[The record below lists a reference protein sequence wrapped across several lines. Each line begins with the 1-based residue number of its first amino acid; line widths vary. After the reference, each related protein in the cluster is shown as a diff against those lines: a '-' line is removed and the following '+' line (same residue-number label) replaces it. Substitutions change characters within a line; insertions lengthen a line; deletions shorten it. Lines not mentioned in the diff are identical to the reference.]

1 MEANMPFPDS
11 ALPIN
16 PTKAPGSPDERE
28 HFDPYPDK
36 SPITDEPPEEE
47 HPGKSYPPEK
57 EAPPSPQG
65 EPPALPDGPENPTN
79 QVWSFFEP
87 QLVASI

>member
-1 MEANMPFPDS
+1 MPFPVNT
-11 ALPIN
+11 LPRN

-47 HPGKSYPPEK
+47 RPDTSYQPEK
-57 EAPPSPQG
+57 KAPPPSPE

-79 QVWSFFEP
+79 RVQTPREH
-87 QLVASI
+87 